1 MIQQAISEDV
11 KIKDISREP
20 RVSSRNAPRKITHT
34 IAIVPLNNVGT
45 LWNDIETFLGPA
57 IARSRNRWDMESVRE
72 SLLNEERH
80 LWVAFDENKK
90 IDGIATT
97 EFVMYPRRKMLSIE
111 YLGGKNMNEWGWD
124 LLERLNDWAKDN
136 KCDGIEAMAR
146 HGFWKWLEQD
156 GFERSY
162 TIYEK
167 EVF

>member
-1 MIQQAISEDV
+1 MSQQAISKDV

-34 IAIVPLNNVGT
+34 IALVPSNYVGT

-57 IARSRNRWDMESVRE
+57 IARSRGRWDIDSVHQ

-80 LWVAFDENKK
+80 VWVAFDEDKK
-90 IDGIATT
+90 IDGVATT
-97 EFVMYPRRKMLSIE
+97 EFVMYPKRKMLSIE
-111 YLGGKNMNEWGWD
+111 YLGGKNMNSWCWD
-124 LLERLNDWAKDN
+124 LSDRLYSWAKDN
-136 KCDGIEAMAR
+136 ECDGIEAVAR
-146 HGFWKWLEQD
+146 HGFWKWVQQD

-167 EVF
+167 EII